1 MRADGESGASA
12 LDAYVNSPA
21 AIDAVVSDISMP
33 EMDGYELIRRI
44 RRVEQGGHQRGV
56 AAIALTAYA
65 RDDDRERALAEG
77 FRVHVAKPVEP
88 DRLVRVVAEVTGRV
102 SGS

>member
-1 MRADGESGASA
+1 
-12 LDAYVNSPA
+12 L
-21 AIDAVVSDISMP
+21 
-33 EMDGYELIRRI
+33 
-44 RRVEQGGHQRGV
+44 

-65 RDDDRERALAEG
+65 REDDRERSLAEG
-77 FRVHVAKPVEP
+77 FRVRVAKPVEP